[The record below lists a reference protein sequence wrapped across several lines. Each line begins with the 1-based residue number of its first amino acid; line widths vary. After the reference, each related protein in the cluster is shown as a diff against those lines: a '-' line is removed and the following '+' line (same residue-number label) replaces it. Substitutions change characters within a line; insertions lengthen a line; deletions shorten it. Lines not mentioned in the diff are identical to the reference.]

1 MVQESGS
8 RIAARGGPIMNDE
21 RLLERARHFITLESQ
36 AVADLAEV
44 LDESFLR
51 TVELCRECPG
61 RVITTGMGK
70 AGLIARKVAAT
81 LSSTGTPSIFLHPAE
96 AFHGDLGMVTSND
109 VAIAFSHRGQT
120 EEVLR
125 IIPFF
130 KHLKVPLIA
139 VSSNG
144 ESELVRHSDVALLL
158 RVERE
163 ACPMNLAPTS
173 STTAMLALG
182 DTLALV
188 LLEARGFGP
197 KDYALLHP
205 GGSLGRRLLTK
216 VGDLMHTGEENPVV
230 PEDMPLSEAIVV
242 MTSKKLACTSVVDQ
256 RGFLTGFF
264 SDGDLRRYLVRG
276 HVDMSIRIRELMTR
290 SPRTAHP
297 QMMAVRA
304 LEILREFK
312 IIELPVVDEQ
322 NRPIGLIH
330 LHDITRA
337 GIT

>member
-8 RIAARGGPIMNDE
+8 GVVAGRSETMNAE
-21 RLLERARHFITLESQ
+21 QLLERARHFVALESR
-36 AVADLAEV
+36 AVADLAGV
-44 LDESFLR
+44 LDEAFLQA
-51 TVELCRECPG
+51 VELCRVCEG

-96 AFHGDLGMVTSND
+96 AFHGDLGMVTAKD

-130 KHLKVPLIA
+130 KHLGVPLIA
-139 VSSNG
+139 ISSNG
-144 ESELVRHSDVALLL
+144 GSELVRHAEVALLL

-188 LLEARGFGP
+188 LLEARGFRP
-197 KDYALLHP
+197 EDYALLHP

-216 VGDLMHTGEENPVV
+216 VGDLMHTGDENPVV
-230 PEDMPLSEAIVV
+230 PEETPLSEAIVV
-242 MTSKKLACTSVVDQ
+242 MTSKKLACTSVVDG
-256 RGFLTGFF
+256 RGILTGFF
-264 SDGDLRRYLVRG
+264 SDGDLRRYLVEG
-276 HVDMSIRIRELMTR
+276 NVDMSVPIRDLMTR
-290 SPRTAHP
+290 SPRTVQP
-297 QMMAVRA
+297 RMMAVRA

-312 IIELPVVDEQ
+312 IIELPVVDGE
-322 NRPIGLIH
+322 NHPIGLIH

-337 GIT
+337 GIS